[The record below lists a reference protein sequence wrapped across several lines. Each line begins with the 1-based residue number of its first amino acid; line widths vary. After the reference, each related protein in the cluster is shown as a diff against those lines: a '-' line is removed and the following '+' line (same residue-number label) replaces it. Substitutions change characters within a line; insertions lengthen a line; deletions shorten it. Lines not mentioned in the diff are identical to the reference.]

1 MSKKELFWSIIDK
14 LDLGDKRKDL
24 EMRLLSY
31 KEHNFIDLSELEI
44 KYLPDQIFDG
54 FDNLKHLSL
63 GNNQLSSIDASLFK
77 PLKNLVSLDLS
88 YSLSPED
95 FDEDE
100 LFALEED
107 VFTNLT
113 NLQLLD
119 LSGNQIEFL
128 PDGILDG
135 LYNLEALNLS
145 YNLLALLPISIGNC
159 INLEELYLEANF
171 LPIEFKEVFEDY
183 LELQDFLAPFQQTWN
198 LMNNPPETAGGNLL
212 MDLESEDRTLSED
225 EMVINQELRKVF
237 DNLDDI

>member
-1 MSKKELFWSIIDK
+1 MSKKELFWSIMDK

-24 EMRLLSY
+24 EKRLLSF
-31 KEHNFIDLSELEI
+31 KDHNFIDLSELEI
-44 KYLPDQIFDG
+44 KNLPDQIFEG
-54 FDNLKHLSL
+54 FEKLKHLSL
-63 GNNQLSSIDASLFK
+63 GNNQLSSINATIFA
-77 PLKNLVSLDLS
+77 PLKSLVSLDLS
-88 YSLSPED
+88 YSLSPEE

-159 INLEELYLEANF
+159 INLEELYIEANF
-171 LPIEFKEVFEDY
+171 LPIEFKEVIDDY

-198 LMNNPPETAGGNLL
+198 LLNNP
-212 MDLESEDRTLSED
+212 MDTTENFMLTLEDEDRSLTEG
-225 EMVINQELRKVF
+225 EMKINQELQKVF
-237 DNLDDI
+237 DNLEDI

>member
-1 MSKKELFWSIIDK
+1 MDLS
-14 LDLGDKRKDL
+14 DLG
-24 EMRLLSY
+24 
-31 KEHNFIDLSELEI
+31 I
-44 KYLPDQIFDG
+44 KKLPVHIFDG
-54 FDNLKHLSL
+54 FENLKHLSL
-63 GNNQLSSIDASLFK
+63 GNNQLSTINISLFK

-88 YSLSPED
+88 YSMSPED
-95 FDEDE
+95 IEENAIFE
-100 LFALEED
+100 LEEKI
-107 VFTNLT
+107 FINLT

-171 LPIEFKEVFEDY
+171 LPIEFKEVYDDY
-183 LELQDFLAPFQQTWN
+183 LDLQDFLAPFQQTWS
-198 LMNNPPETAGGNLL
+198 LMNNPLDTSDDF
-212 MDLESEDRTLSED
+212 MMILEDEDRTLTD
-225 EMVINQELRKVF
+225 EEMIINKELQKVF